1 MQAPYN
7 YQKYQQ
13 LVPNMEDWPVSRFF
27 SAKRAFLLKLK
38 ADVMEHLSALGK
50 EDLDQV
56 VARTLYLEKQRVKN
70 SAWKVDPP
78 NEMQYYRKIQSEYNA
93 NHLLP
98 DPHPGNVDTAS
109 RLVNRFSSEIFGHF
123 NSKTFSLARK
133 ISDFFFHLML
143 FPFSVQSLFGLKRMR
158 SRNQEAIKLNGYIDE
173 VRRLFVKHT
182 VVLVPTHS
190 SNLDSMLLGY
200 ALDLSAGL
208 PAFSYGAGLNLYDI
222 EFFAFFMNRLGA
234 YRVDRRKKN
243 SIYLHTLTSYSK
255 LSILEGVN
263 TIFFPGGTRS
273 RSGEIESKLKL
284 GLLGSLIQAQR
295 MLVERGEERKIVI
308 VPMVINYESVL
319 EARALIFQHLAN
331 TGQEK
336 FTSRGKR
343 PGLISY
349 WRFMGRFLKQSSGIY
364 LSFGKPMDVFG
375 NYFDQDGNSMDGKFH
390 PVNLRDYFRNNGSI
404 VRDEQREMIYTR
416 ELGDKIAQAY
426 KQCNFVIPAHLVA
439 HAAFLMLA
447 RANVHMDVYALA
459 QLPEEEYRFPAKDFS
474 VICLQLRDLLIGRAA
489 RDELISPLEL
499 EGPIERVIELG
510 VATLGSFHLRRV
522 LLVVGQSH
530 YASED
535 FPCLIYYANRLQ
547 CLDLKDELDWSVIG
561 EDLSSKLLKFSF

>member
-7 YQKYQQ
+7 YQKFQQ
-13 LVPNMEDWPVSRFF
+13 LVPDMENWPVYRFF
-27 SAKRAFLLKLK
+27 SGKKEFLLKLR
-38 ADVMEHLSALGK
+38 ADVMEQLSALSK
-50 EDLDQV
+50 EELDQV

-78 NEMQYYRKIQSEYNA
+78 NEMQYYRKIQAEYNT

-98 DPHPGNVDTAS
+98 DPHPGNLDTAS
-109 RLVNRFSSEIFGHF
+109 RLVNRFSAEIFGHF

-133 ISDFFFHLML
+133 LSDFFFHLML
-143 FPFSVQSLFGLKRMR
+143 FPFSLSSLFGLKRMHL
-158 SRNQEAIKLNGYIDE
+158 RNQESIMLNGHLEE
-173 VRRLFVKHT
+173 VRQLFLKHT

-200 ALDLSAGL
+200 ALDLAAGL
-208 PAFSYGAGLNLYDI
+208 PAFSYGAGLNLYDS

-255 LSILEGVN
+255 LSIFDGVN

-336 FTSRGKR
+336 FTSRGRK

-375 NYFDQDGNSMDGKFH
+375 NYFDQSGNSMDGKSH

-416 ELGDKIAQAY
+416 ELGEKIAQAY
-426 KQCNFVIPAHLVA
+426 KQCNFIIPAHLVA

-447 RANVHMDVYALA
+447 RVNSHMDVYALA
-459 QLPEEEYRFPAKDFS
+459 QLPEEEYRFPAKDFTA
-474 VICLQLRDLLIGRAA
+474 ICTQLRDLLIHRAE
-489 RDELISPLEL
+489 RGELIYPLEL
-499 EGPIERVIELG
+499 EGPIDRVVEKG
-510 VATLGSFHLRRV
+510 VHTLGCYHLRRV
-522 LLVVGQSH
+522 LLTVGQSH

-535 FPCLIYYANRLQ
+535 FPCLIYYSNRLQ
-547 CLDLKDELDWSVIG
+547 CYDLKDELDWSVLG
-561 EDLSSKLLKFSF
+561 EDLPSKLLK